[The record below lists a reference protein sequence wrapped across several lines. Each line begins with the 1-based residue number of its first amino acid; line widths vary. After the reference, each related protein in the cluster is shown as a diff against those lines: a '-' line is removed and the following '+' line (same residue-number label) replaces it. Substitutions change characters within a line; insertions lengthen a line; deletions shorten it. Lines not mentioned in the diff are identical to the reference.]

1 MDFNFFTLVMH
12 WVVSALALALTAA
25 LVPGFK
31 VGGFG
36 TALIAALLIGVVN
49 YFLWPLLFFL
59 TLPFTVITFG
69 LFVFVVDAIILRLCA
84 AMMSGFSINGWWS
97 AILGAILLSISSSF
111 LHWLFV

>member
-1 MDFNFFTLVMH
+1 MNFSFFTLVMH

-25 LVPGFK
+25 LVPGFRI
-31 VGGFG
+31 GGFG

-69 LFVFVVDAIILRLCA
+69 LFIFVVDAIILRICA
-84 AMMSGFSINGWWS
+84 AMMTDFSIKGWWS
-97 AILGAILLSISSSF
+97 AILGAILLSLSSSF